1 MTSQPQYIKTSVIIN
16 KIKELEEER
25 YHYLAGELSLIVI
38 DSQIAVLKEILKP
51 Q

>member
-16 KIKELEEER
+16 KIALLEAVRYHTDNKEL
-25 YHYLAGELSLIVI
+25 I

>member
-1 MTSQPQYIKTSVIIN
+1 MTSQPQYIKTSVIMN
-16 KIKELEEER
+16 KILELELERYTTANKEL
-25 YHYLAGELSLIVI
+25 I